1 MAKGTK
7 KPKAKDAGRRR
18 KKKVSVLTQEGIGYV
33 DWKDINLLRRFMS
46 DRAKIRARQVT
57 GNNQQQQKEI
67 ARAIKNAR
75 EMALLPYNNRITTQR
90 SASRMRDDGRID
102 GPAPQPTEPP
112 PGMRGPSDMDGDE
125 LEALEIGDTGMA
137 PELADVGEAPG
148 GEFVADE
155 VVADEVVADEAP
167 AEVVADEAPAEVVAD
182 EAPSEPVA
190 DEVVAA
196 EAPDEPVADDAS
208 DEAPAEVAD
217 ETPAAAAS
225 DSEEA
230 SS

>member
-90 SASRMRDDGRID
+90 SASRTRDDGRID

-112 PGMRGPSDMDGDE
+112 PGMRGPADMDGDE
-125 LEALEIGDTGMA
+125 LEALEMGDAGMA
-137 PELADVGEAPG
+137 
-148 GEFVADE
+148 DE
-155 VVADEVVADEAP
+155 VADEAP
-167 AEVVADEAPAEVVAD
+167 ADVIVADEAPADVVVAD
-182 EAPSEPVA
+182 EAPSE
-190 DEVVAA
+190 
-196 EAPDEPVADDAS
+196 AP
-208 DEAPAEVAD
+208 DEAPA
-217 ETPAAAAS
+217 AAA

-230 SS
+230 TS

>member
-90 SASRMRDDGRID
+90 SAGRMRDDGRID

-125 LEALEIGDTGMA
+125 LEALEMGDTGMA
-137 PELADVGEAPG
+137 PEPADVGEASG

-155 VVADEVVADEAP
+155 VVTDEPGAEAPVADEAPAEAASEAPADEPAPAEAPSEAVADEVVADETP
-167 AEVVADEAPAEVVAD
+167 AE
-182 EAPSEPVA
+182 EP
-190 DEVVAA
+190 
-196 EAPDEPVADDAS
+196 
-208 DEAPAEVAD
+208 
-217 ETPAAAAS
+217 S

-230 SS
+230 TS

>member
-1 MAKGTK
+1 MAKGLK
-7 KPKAKDAGRRR
+7 KPKSKDISRRR

-90 SASRMRDDGRID
+90 SATRMRDDNRFD

-112 PGMRGPSDMDGDE
+112 PGVRTLTDMDGDE
-125 LEALEIGDTGMA
+125 LGAPEIGDDAM
-137 PELADVGEAPG
+137 LADVAVEEAGVPEAG
-148 GEFVADE
+148 DAEPTVAEPADE
-155 VVADEVVADEAP
+155 QSADEMAGDE
-167 AEVVADEAPAEVVAD
+167 DT
-182 EAPSEPVA
+182 
-190 DEVVAA
+190 
-196 EAPDEPVADDAS
+196 AS
-208 DEAPAEVAD
+208 
-217 ETPAAAAS
+217 
-225 DSEEA
+225 
-230 SS
+230 